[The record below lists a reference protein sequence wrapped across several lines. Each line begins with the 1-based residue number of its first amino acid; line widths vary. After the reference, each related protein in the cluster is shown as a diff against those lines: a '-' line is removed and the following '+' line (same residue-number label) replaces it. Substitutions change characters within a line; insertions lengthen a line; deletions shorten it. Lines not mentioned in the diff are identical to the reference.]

1 MCFIVSIRRLW
12 WSLAG
17 AWIPTEI
24 EDPSPATGVGG
35 TLGIHV
41 AVSKLGKVSGFCVTF
56 LEVYR
61 SEVLRAAATL
71 DHVTE
76 VSVSE
81 EEGVEWRERMG
92 ES

>member
-1 MCFIVSIRRLW
+1 MVVTSRCLDTYRDRR
-12 WSLAG
+12 SK
-17 AWIPTEI
+17 
-24 EDPSPATGVGG
+24 SCYGVGG